1 MRRFRCAATLAV
13 GVALFLSACAS
24 SMTAGSAWR
33 DPTYEGPPFV
43 KVLVFAWVDRPSV
56 RRTVEDVF
64 VAELA
69 SRGVAAVASYTLIPD
84 ARDVK
89 REVVVEVAKRSGV
102 DSVLVT
108 RVQGVEIEVQSEEVQ
123 PFVTADPADMWPG
136 APIGAGSTFIN
147 VQSKTADLMSNL
159 FDAGTGKMVWWG
171 KMDAAATN
179 NAAQLARGMA
189 RTVLSALRSAKL
201 L

>member
-1 MRRFRCAATLAV
+1 MRRFRCTATLAV

-24 SMTAGSAWR
+24 SMTVDSAWR
-33 DPTYEGPPFV
+33 DPTYEGPPFK
-43 KVLVFAWVDRPSV
+43 KVMVIAWVDRPSV

-64 VAELA
+64 VAELT

-84 ARDVK
+84 PRNVK
-89 REVVVEVAKRSGV
+89 REAVVEAAKRSGV

-108 RVQGVEIEVQSEEVQ
+108 RVQGVDIEVQSEEIQ
-123 PFVTADPADMWPG
+123 PFFTADPADMWPG
-136 APIGAGSTFIN
+136 VPISAGSTFIN

-159 FDAGTGKMVWWG
+159 FDASTGKMVWWG